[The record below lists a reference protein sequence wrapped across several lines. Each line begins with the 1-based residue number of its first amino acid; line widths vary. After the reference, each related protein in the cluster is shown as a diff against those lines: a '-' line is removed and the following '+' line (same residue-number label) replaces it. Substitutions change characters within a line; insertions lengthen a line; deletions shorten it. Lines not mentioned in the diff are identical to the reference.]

1 MCWRYIWISTLFRNV
16 IFVDV
21 MWIKCCVERS
31 QVVIL
36 TCSLSR
42 SGTWTACG
50 CCGRCWRIPPTM
62 SRWGLWR
69 QGSCAA
75 PPHLCHNHTHV
86 LHSHRHTTNY
96 FWWLH
101 LQPRNGH
108 YAVII
113 NLRTHFLHYSLMA
126 RLTGNIHT
134 TLHLFYLFVT
144 IMRLK

>member
-1 MCWRYIWISTLFRNV
+1 MKSGCDINLLSVQIRNLDGV
-16 IFVDV
+16 RLLWSLLKNPSDNV
-21 MWIKCCVERS
+21 
-31 QVVIL
+31 QVRV
-36 TCSLSR
+36 
-42 SGTWTACG
+42 
-50 CCGRCWRIPPTM
+50 
-62 SRWGLWR
+62 